1 MDFGRLPDVD
11 GVDFSLPPDDPAT
24 ESWLQSIRGTDSVKG
39 FRFYCGAPV
48 WNHAGLA
55 AKLYPRGARSGDF
68 LKHYARQF
76 NSVELNA
83 TYYGLNPAALERWR
97 AAAPPGFRFCP
108 KMLKTVTHERSLH
121 DAATLT
127 DEFCVGI
134 RALGELL
141 GPIFALLPPSF
152 GPERSATL
160 ERWLAQWP
168 ADLELV
174 VELRHPAWFSDAKA
188 RVRLFE
194 LLRERNV
201 IAALTDSA
209 GRRDVLHQTLSG
221 RAAFIR
227 FLGNRLHKS
236 DFARLDAWIDR
247 LAAWKGMGLSRA
259 YLFLHQPDEG
269 LVPELAEHLETRVRL
284 ELDPDWRAPRL
295 MPQDEQPVLF

>member
-11 GVDFSLPPDDPAT
+11 AVDFTLPPDDPST
-24 ESWLQSIRGTDSVKG
+24 ESWLQSFRGDSAG

-83 TYYGLNPAALERWR
+83 TYYGLNPAALDRWR
-97 AAAPPGFRFCP
+97 AVVPPGFLFCP
-108 KMLKTVTHERSLH
+108 KMLKSVTHERGLY

-127 DEFCVGI
+127 GEFCAGI
-134 RALGELL
+134 RILGESL

-152 GPERSATL
+152 GPERL
-160 ERWLAQWP
+160 RVLVQWIEQWP
-168 ADLELV
+168 SDLELTI
-174 VELRHPAWFSDAKA
+174 ELRHPAWFADVKA
-188 RVRLFE
+188 RAYLFAA
-194 LLRERNV
+194 LRARSV

-236 DFARLDAWIDR
+236 DFARLNDWVDR
-247 LAAWKGMGLSRA
+247 LAAWKRCGLARA
-259 YLFLHQPDEG
+259 FLFLHQPDEA
-269 LVPELAEHLETRVRL
+269 LVPELAQHLDLRVRTA
-284 ELDPDWRAPRL
+284 LDLHWTAPRML
-295 MPQDEQPVLF
+295 PHDEQPGLF

>member
-1 MDFGRLPDVD
+1 MDFGRLPNVDDVD
-11 GVDFSLPPDDPAT
+11 FTLPPDDPST
-24 ESWLQSIRGTDSVKG
+24 ESWLQSIRDADSAGG

-55 AKLYPRGARSGDF
+55 AKLYPRGARSSDF

-76 NSVELNA
+76 NAVELNA
-83 TYYGLNPAALERWR
+83 TYYGLNHASLERWR
-97 AAAPPGFRFCP
+97 AAVGPGFTFCP
-108 KMLKTVTHERSLH
+108 KMLKAVTHERALY

-127 DEFCVGI
+127 AEFCAGV
-134 RALGELL
+134 RTLGASL
-141 GPIFALLPPSF
+141 GPVFALLPPAF
-152 GPERSATL
+152 GPERLPVL
-160 ERWLAQWP
+160 ERWIELWP
-168 ADLELV
+168 DDLELT

-188 RVRLFE
+188 RARLFE
-194 LLRERNV
+194 LLRARKV

-247 LAAWKGMGLSRA
+247 VALWKSHGLSRA
-259 YLFLHQPDEG
+259 FLFLHQPDEG
-269 LVPELAEHLETRVRL
+269 LVPELAAHLETRVRL
-284 ELDPDWRAPRL
+284 QLDPQWNAPRL
-295 MPQDEQPVLF
+295 MPRDEQPVLF